1 MTVMRRIYKNTVLV
15 VSVMMSLFTLVSCGD
30 DDDSTLTGK
39 GEHVYSVFYQFEL
52 YDAEGNPYMVESSSD
67 DAFSTCYKYDDG
79 IAPRWFSDSESRV
92 SGNVVGPFTF
102 SRVIF
107 SSKPPVIEPFVV
119 KFGLMSDSW
128 FKESGVQYV
137 DIRMEEFDSDKD
149 DMRSLR
155 PVSWESDG
163 LDVMYVKD
171 RKISPEYI
179 ITCIGVRIPV

>member
-1 MTVMRRIYKNTVLV
+1 M
-15 VSVMMSLFTLVSCGD
+15 
-30 DDDSTLTGK
+30 
-39 GEHVYSVFYQFEL
+39 
-52 YDAEGNPYMVESSSD
+52 
-67 DAFSTCYKYDDG
+67 
-79 IAPRWFSDSESRV
+79 

-102 SRVIF
+102 TRVIF